1 MPKVSVVIPVYN
13 VEPYIERCLHTLF
26 GQTFDNIEYIFVND
40 GSTDRSSNIITEVL
54 KRYPHRNSQVKIL
67 QHECN
72 KGTAAARTTG
82 ILAAT
87 GEYIIHCDPDDYLE
101 TDMYE
106 LMYNTVEKTRADIVV
121 CDYICEKNEQ
131 VYIKKT
137 YLEDSPVE
145 CLRYWYSKRAD
156 YSMLWDKL
164 VRRSL
169 IIQNCIIPY
178 VGIDSGEDFG
188 CMVRI
193 LYHAR
198 SIVHVPKALYHYVRR
213 DNSISMQSMNH
224 KIFDSRLKLAQ
235 EICTFL
241 KDKGFGNFCNNMK
254 FNIKLSGR
262 HLFNDKESEWFNIFP
277 ECHKHIMS
285 YKGNSL
291 KSRLLWWLA
300 LRNVVAYKLLKAYI
314 PALR

>member
-1 MPKVSVVIPVYN
+1 MPKVSVIIAVYN

-26 GQTFDNIEYIFVND
+26 RQTLNDIEFVFVDD
-40 GSTDRSSNIITEVL
+40 GSTDRSLDIVIEIL
-54 KRYPHRNSQVKIL
+54 KQYPYRNSYVKIL

-101 TDMYE
+101 TDIYE
-106 LMYNTVEKTRADIVV
+106 LMYNTVEKTGADIVV
-121 CDYICEKNEQ
+121 CDHIYEKNGQ
-131 VYIKKT
+131 LYT
-137 YLEDSPVE
+137 THTHLETSPAD
-145 CLRYWYSKRAD
+145 CLRCWYTKNTD
-156 YSMLWDKL
+156 YSSLCNKL
-164 VRRSL
+164 VRRLL
-169 IIQNCIIPY
+169 IIQNNIIPY
-178 VGIDSGEDFG
+178 AGIDSGEDFG

-193 LYHAR
+193 LYHTC

-213 DNSISMQSMNH
+213 SSSVSTQSMDRST
-224 KIFDSRLKLAQ
+224 FDNRLRLAQ
-235 EICTFL
+235 EICDFL
-241 KDKGFGNFCNNMK
+241 KDKGFDNFCNNMK
-254 FNIKLSGR
+254 FDMKLSGR
-262 HLFNDKESEWFNIFP
+262 HLFNDKELEWFNIFP

-291 KSRLLWWLA
+291 KSRLLWWMA
-300 LRNVVAYKLLKAYI
+300 LRNVITYKLLKMCI

>member
-1 MPKVSVVIPVYN
+1 MPKISVIIAVYN
-13 VEPYIERCLHTLF
+13 VELYIERCLHTLF
-26 GQTFDNIEYIFVND
+26 SQTFDDIEYIFVND
-40 GSTDRSSNIITEVL
+40 GSTDSSSTIITEVL
-54 KRYPHRNSQVKIL
+54 KQYPHRNSQVKIL

-72 KGTAAARTTG
+72 KGTAAARATG

-87 GEYIIHCDPDDYLE
+87 GEYVIHCDPDDYLE

-121 CDYICEKNEQ
+121 CDHVYEKNGQ
-131 VYIKKT
+131 LYIT
-137 YLEDSPVE
+137 HTHLETSPAD
-145 CLRYWYSKRAD
+145 CLRYWYTKNTD
-156 YSMLWDKL
+156 YSSLCDKL
-164 VRRSL
+164 VRRLL
-169 IIQNCIIPY
+169 IIQNKIIPY
-178 VGIDSGEDFG
+178 AGIDSGEDFG

-193 LYHAR
+193 LYHAC

-213 DNSISMQSMNH
+213 SSSVSMQTMNR
-224 KIFDSRLKLAQ
+224 KAFDSRLRLAQ
-235 EICTFL
+235 EVHFFL
-241 KDKGFGNFCNNMK
+241 KDKGYDNFCNNMK
-254 FNIKLSGR
+254 FDIKLSGR

-291 KSRLLWWLA
+291 KSRLLWWMA
-300 LRNVVAYKLLKAYI
+300 LRNVITYNLLNMCI

>member
-1 MPKVSVVIPVYN
+1 MPKVSVIIAVYN

-26 GQTFDNIEYIFVND
+26 GQTLNDIEFVFVDD
-40 GSTDRSSNIITEVL
+40 GCTDRSLDIVIEIL
-54 KRYPHRNSQVKIL
+54 EQYPQRRKQTKIL
-67 QHECN
+67 RHEYN
-72 KGTAAARTTG
+72 IGTAVARTTG

-106 LMYNTVEKTRADIVV
+106 LMYNTVEKTGANIVV
-121 CDYICEKNEQ
+121 CDHICEKNGQ

-145 CLRYWYSKRAD
+145 CLRYWYNKRAD

-178 VGIDSGEDFG
+178 IGIDSGEDFG

-213 DNSISMQSMNH
+213 NNSISKQAMTR
-224 KIFDSRLKLAQ
+224 KTFDSRLRLAQ
-235 EICTFL
+235 KICTFL
-241 KDKGFGNFCNNMK
+241 KDKGFDDFCNNMK
-254 FNIKLSGR
+254 FDIKLSGR
-262 HLFNDKESEWFNIFP
+262 HLFNDKESEWFNIFL
-277 ECHKHIMS
+277 ECHKHIMF
-285 YKGNSL
+285 YEDNSF

-300 LRNVVAYKLLKAYI
+300 LRNIVTYKLLKKYV
-314 PALR
+314 PALK

>member
-26 GQTFDNIEYIFVND
+26 SQTFDNIEYIFVND

-54 KRYPHRNSQVKIL
+54 KQYPHRNSQVKIL

-82 ILAAT
+82 ILAAS

-121 CDYICEKNEQ
+121 CDHICEKNGQ

-145 CLRYWYSKRAD
+145 CLRYWYNKRAD

-178 VGIDSGEDFG
+178 IGIDSGEDFG

-213 DNSISMQSMNH
+213 NNSISKQAMTRTT
-224 KIFDSRLKLAQ
+224 FDSRLRLAQ
-235 EICTFL
+235 KICTFL
-241 KDKGFGNFCNNMK
+241 KDKGFDDFCNNMK
-254 FNIKLSGR
+254 FDIKLSGR

-277 ECHKHIMS
+277 ECHKHIMF
-285 YKGNSL
+285 YEDNSF

-300 LRNVVAYKLLKAYI
+300 LRNIVTYKLLKKYV
-314 PALR
+314 PALK